1 MGIFLLQETVL
12 YVKLTMVY
20 FSLIGEVFLSK
31 YSDRAVELF
40 MEGKNCSQA
49 VFAAF
54 APDLGLT
61 EEMALS
67 ISIGL
72 GGGVGRMREVCGAI
86 SGSAMVVGLKYPEL
100 DKAGAYEKVRAI
112 ADEFKKT
119 NPSIVCKELL
129 GLVKP
134 ENSCVPEDRTAEYYQ
149 KRPCVKIVEDA
160 ALATE
165 KVLFGEIE

>member
-1 MGIFLLQETVL
+1 M
-12 YVKLTMVY
+12 
-20 FSLIGEVFLSK
+20 SK
-31 YSDRAVELF
+31 YSDRAVQLF
-40 MEGKNCSQA
+40 MQGKNCSQA
-49 VFAAF
+49 VFVAF
-54 APDLGLT
+54 ATDLGLT

-100 DKAGAYEKVRAI
+100 SKAEVYEKVRLI

-129 GLVKP
+129 GLSKP
-134 ENSCVPEDRTAEYYQ
+134 ETSSVPEARTQEYYQ

-165 KVLFGEIE
+165 KILFGEVK

>member
-1 MGIFLLQETVL
+1 MVELVKYIFIRGN
-12 YVKLTMVY
+12 LTM
-20 FSLIGEVFLSK
+20 SR

-49 VFAAF
+49 VFVAF
-54 APDLGLT
+54 ATDLGLS
-61 EEMALS
+61 EETALA

-72 GGGVGRMREVCGAI
+72 GGGVGRMREVCGAV

-100 DKAGAYEKVRAI
+100 SKAEVYEKVRLI

-129 GLVKP
+129 GLSKP
-134 ENSCVPEDRTAEYYQ
+134 ETSSVPEARTQEYYQ
-149 KRPCVKIVEDA
+149 KRPCIKIVEDA

-165 KVLFGEIE
+165 KILFGEAK

>member
-1 MGIFLLQETVL
+1 MVELVKYIFIRGN
-12 YVKLTMVY
+12 LTM
-20 FSLIGEVFLSK
+20 SR
-31 YSDRAVELF
+31 YSDRAVQLF

-49 VFAAF
+49 VFVAF
-54 APDLGLT
+54 ATDLGLS
-61 EEMALS
+61 EETALA

-72 GGGVGRMREVCGAI
+72 GGGVGRMREVCGAV

-100 DKAGAYEKVRAI
+100 SKAEVYEKVRLI

-129 GLVKP
+129 GLSKP
-134 ENSCVPEDRTAEYYQ
+134 ETSSVPEARTQEYYQ
-149 KRPCVKIVEDA
+149 KRPCIKIVEDA

-165 KVLFGEIE
+165 KILFGEAK

>member
-1 MGIFLLQETVL
+1 M
-12 YVKLTMVY
+12 
-20 FSLIGEVFLSK
+20 SK

-40 MEGKNCSQA
+40 KEGKNCSQA
-49 VFAAF
+49 VFTAF
-54 APDLGLT
+54 ATELGLT

-67 ISIGL
+67 ISVGL

-100 DKAGAYEKVRAI
+100 SKTEVYEKVRAI

-129 GLVKP
+129 GLTKP
-134 ENSCVPEDRTAEYYQ
+134 EVSSVPEARTNEYYQ
-149 KRPCVKIVEDA
+149 KRPCVQIIEDA

-165 KVLFGEIE
+165 KVLFGEVK

>member
-1 MGIFLLQETVL
+1 M
-12 YVKLTMVY
+12 
-20 FSLIGEVFLSK
+20 SK

-40 MEGKNCSQA
+40 KEGKNCSQS
-49 VFAAF
+49 VFTAF
-54 APDLGLT
+54 APDLGIS
-61 EEMALS
+61 EELALR

-72 GGGVGRMREVCGAI
+72 GGGVGRMREVCGAV
-86 SGSAMVVGLKYPEL
+86 SGSAMVVGIKYPEL
-100 DKAGAYEKVRAI
+100 SKAEVYEKVRLI

-129 GLVKP
+129 GIDKAEKSFKP
-134 ENSCVPEDRTAEYYQ
+134 RERTAEYYK

-165 KVLFGEIE
+165 KILFEEEL

>member
-1 MGIFLLQETVL
+1 M
-12 YVKLTMVY
+12 
-20 FSLIGEVFLSK
+20 SK
-31 YSDRAVELF
+31 YSDRAIELF

-54 APDLGLT
+54 ATDLGLSEDT
-61 EEMALS
+61 ALAVS
-67 ISIGL
+67 VGL
-72 GGGVGRMREVCGAI
+72 GGGVGRMREVCGAV

-100 DKAGAYEKVRAI
+100 SKAEVYEKVRAI

-119 NPSIVCKELL
+119 NHSIVCKELL
-129 GLVKP
+129 GLSKP
-134 ENSCVPEDRTAEYYQ
+134 ENSSVPEERTQEYYK

-165 KVLFGEIE
+165 NILFGEVK

>member
-1 MGIFLLQETVL
+1 M
-12 YVKLTMVY
+12 
-20 FSLIGEVFLSK
+20 SK
-31 YSDRAVELF
+31 YSDRAIELF

-54 APDLGLT
+54 APDLGLS
-61 EEMALS
+61 EEMALAV
-67 ISIGL
+67 SIGL

-100 DKAGAYEKVRAI
+100 DKTEVYQLVRQI
-112 ADEFKKT
+112 MDEFKKT
-119 NPSIVCKELL
+119 NHSIVCKELL
-129 GLVKP
+129 GLVEAEKSSAP
-134 ENSCVPEDRTAEYYQ
+134 EARTPEYYQ

-165 KVLFGEIE
+165 KVLFAEENK

>member
-1 MGIFLLQETVL
+1 M
-12 YVKLTMVY
+12 
-20 FSLIGEVFLSK
+20 SK

-40 MEGKNCSQA
+40 MQGKNCSQA
-49 VFAAF
+49 VFVAF
-54 APDLGLT
+54 ATDLGLT
-61 EEMALS
+61 EEMALN

-86 SGSAMVVGLKYPEL
+86 SGSAMVVGLKYPEY
-100 DKAGAYEKVRAI
+100 DKAQVYEKVRAI

-129 GLVKP
+129 GLSKP
-134 ENSCVPEDRTAEYYQ
+134 ENSSVPEARTQEYYQ

-165 KVLFGEIE
+165 KVLFGEVK

>member
-1 MGIFLLQETVL
+1 MLKFNKYMFIRGI
-12 YVKLTMVY
+12 LTM
-20 FSLIGEVFLSK
+20 SK

-49 VFAAF
+49 FFVAF
-54 APDLGLT
+54 ATDLGLS
-61 EEMALS
+61 EETALA

-86 SGSAMVVGLKYPEL
+86 SGSAMVVGLKYPDY
-100 DKAGAYEKVRAI
+100 DKTQVYEKVRQI

-129 GLVKP
+129 GLSKP
-134 ENSCVPEDRTAEYYQ
+134 ETSSIPEARTQEYYQ

-160 ALATE
+160 AKATE
-165 KVLFGEIE
+165 KILFGEVE

>member
-1 MGIFLLQETVL
+1 MVELVKYIFIRGI
-12 YVKLTMVY
+12 LTM
-20 FSLIGEVFLSK
+20 SK
-31 YSDRAVELF
+31 YSDRAAQLF

-49 VFAAF
+49 VFVAF
-54 APDLGLT
+54 ATDLGLS
-61 EEMALS
+61 EETALA

-72 GGGVGRMREVCGAI
+72 GGGVGRMREVCGAV

-100 DKAGAYEKVRAI
+100 SKAEVYEKVRLI

-129 GLVKP
+129 GLSKS
-134 ENSCVPEDRTAEYYQ
+134 ETSSVPEARTQEYYQ

-165 KVLFGEIE
+165 KILFGEAK